1 MVDLSPQSF
10 GRRQFLQAAA
20 TATGGMAIAFSLAGR
35 SAGQTPARMQ
45 LELDPTPLKAGATEV
60 NAWVVIEPDGAIIL
74 RMAHAEM
81 GQGIYTALPM
91 ILAEELECDWSK
103 VKVEAASANRN
114 MTDKAYGDMSTHGSS
129 SVSLTHGML
138 QQAGA
143 SARAR
148 LVAAAAQRWKVDPAT
163 CVAADSRVRQTGSRR
178 VLSYGELAGE
188 AAKIKLDK
196 EPAIKTPDQFK
207 LLGKSIPRL
216 EARAKITGAAQ
227 YGIDVRLP
235 GMVYAAVCM
244 PPRWGDT
251 FVSFDGSKALK
262 LRGVLAVLPT
272 PDGVAVVADS
282 FWRAKQAAADLPV
295 VWKPGPGAGTTSAQ
309 FKADYVKAATDAPM
323 LVAFDAGGAA
333 DILANKT
340 TLDEMYEVPY
350 LAHAAMEPLNCT
362 VHVQADRVDV
372 WIGTQFPDN
381 VMRVAAKMT
390 GLKPEQVFIHHCFLG
405 GGFGRRMVNDELPQA
420 VALSKALGRPVK
432 LVWTRED
439 DMRRGRYRPQSAVRM
454 RALLG
459 DDGLPKAVAAR
470 SAVNSLLVSTGLGQ
484 LRNGLEPW
492 ICAGLIDGPY
502 GKPPALKVEGLVKAT
517 HVPVMWWRG
526 TSASIHCFVT
536 ETFTD
541 ELAYAA
547 KIDPYEYR
555 RRLLTSNPKAL
566 AVLDEAA
573 TRAGWGSPLPP
584 GSGRGIAFSDG
595 LNSFIAEVAEVTV
608 GKDGALRV
616 DRVVVAYDLGH
627 VVHPRMVEM
636 QLEGGVVF
644 GLTAALYG
652 EITVKDGEV
661 EQGNFDTY
669 RMIRMADCPRIEC
682 YPKLSGGTKWGGAGE
697 TGVPPIAAAV
707 GNAVFAATG
716 KRVRSL
722 PFSTAT
728 LV

>member
-1 MVDLSPQSF
+1 
-10 GRRQFLQAAA
+10 
-20 TATGGMAIAFSLAGR
+20 
-35 SAGQTPARMQ
+35 
-45 LELDPTPLKAGATEV
+45 
-60 NAWVVIEPDGAIIL
+60 
-74 RMAHAEM
+74 
-81 GQGIYTALPM
+81 
-91 ILAEELECDWSK
+91 
-103 VKVEAASANRN
+103 
-114 MTDKAYGDMSTHGSS
+114 
-129 SVSLTHGML
+129 
-138 QQAGA
+138 
-143 SARAR
+143 
-148 LVAAAAQRWKVDPAT
+148 
-163 CVAADSRVRQTGSRR
+163 
-178 VLSYGELAGE
+178 
-188 AAKIKLDK
+188 
-196 EPAIKTPDQFK
+196 
-207 LLGKSIPRL
+207 
-216 EARAKITGAAQ
+216 
-227 YGIDVRLP
+227 
-235 GMVYAAVCM
+235 
-244 PPRWGDT
+244 
-251 FVSFDGSKALK
+251 
-262 LRGVLAVLPT
+262 
-272 PDGVAVVADS
+272 
-282 FWRAKQAAADLPV
+282 
-295 VWKPGPGAGTTSAQ
+295 
-309 FKADYVKAATDAPM
+309 
-323 LVAFDAGGAA
+323 
-333 DILANKT
+333 
-340 TLDEMYEVPY
+340 
-350 LAHAAMEPLNCT
+350 
-362 VHVQADRVDV
+362 
-372 WIGTQFPDN
+372 
-381 VMRVAAKMT
+381 
-390 GLKPEQVFIHHCFLG
+390 
-405 GGFGRRMVNDELPQA
+405 
-420 VALSKALGRPVK
+420 
-432 LVWTRED
+432 
-439 DMRRGRYRPQSAVRM
+439 
-454 RALLG
+454 
-459 DDGLPKAVAAR
+459 
-470 SAVNSLLVSTGLGQ
+470 
-484 LRNGLEPW
+484 
-492 ICAGLIDGPY
+492 
-502 GKPPALKVEGLVKAT
+502 
-517 HVPVMWWRG
+517 MWWRG

-652 EITVKDGEV
+652 EITVKDGKV